1 MGYLTFIPAWFAFHV
16 LLSVVCALL
25 LRPGAVENR
34 GLQFGLFCAI
44 GLLFML
50 GAVVIAAISMALNFN
65 TGVMIATWAMPLLA
79 IACIVRIV
87 MQANSKKPTGSVE
100 Q

>member
-1 MGYLTFIPAWFAFHV
+1 MGYLSFIPAWFAFHV
-16 LLSVVCALL
+16 LLSAVCALL
-25 LRPGAVENR
+25 LRPGVVENR
-34 GLQFGLFCAI
+34 GQQFAWFCAI

-50 GAVVIAAISMALNFN
+50 GAVAIAVVSIALNFN

-87 MQANSKKPTGSVE
+87 MEANSKKPPSSVE